1 LRSNHQSTAIERRKG
16 VMKKYLFVLLLLTAI
31 CFASEKG
38 KSAEEEKLE
47 GSSQSAGKTCSII
60 SCTTDKK
67 PYAKM
72 ETRLQCDCDF
82 KNTTLNELYQKG
94 YKLVEILNQDTPVYY
109 LEK

>member
-1 LRSNHQSTAIERRKG
+1 
-16 VMKKYLFVLLLLTAI
+16 MKKYLFVLLLLQGI
-31 CFASEKG
+31 CFASEKEKNAEAE
-38 KSAEEEKLE
+38 KS
-47 GSSQSAGKTCSII
+47 GGVSQSVGKKCSII

-82 KNTTLNELYQKG
+82 KNTTLSELYQKG
-94 YKLVEILNQDTPVYY
+94 YKLVEILYQNTPVYY

>member
-1 LRSNHQSTAIERRKG
+1 MMRKY
-16 VMKKYLFVLLLLTAI
+16 VFALLLLPGI
-31 CFASEKG
+31 CFASETG
-38 KSAEEEKLE
+38 KSTGEEKL
-47 GSSQSAGKTCSII
+47 GSVLKSTEKKCAII

-82 KNTTLNELYQKG
+82 KNTTLNELYEKG
-94 YKLVEILNQDTPVYY
+94 YKLVEILNQETPVYY

>member
-1 LRSNHQSTAIERRKG
+1 LKGENG
-16 VMKKYLFVLLLLTAI
+16 VMKKYLFVFLLLPAI
-31 CFASEKG
+31 CFASEKDKFTG
-38 KSAEEEKLE
+38 EEGLSQTAEK
-47 GSSQSAGKTCSII
+47 KCSII